1 MGALGAGGDEQRVAD
16 LVAGG
21 NGGYLGVGVLG
32 VAVDEHVDAG
42 DLGENVNGAVARG
55 LVADAEVAE
64 ADDVIAAV
72 GHESVNLVLG
82 VAVELV
88 PGHEADADY
97 LGRMGLGGGL
107 GGLKAEE
114 AYLGAADLD
123 GPAGVE
129 HGLAVAGDVGDD
141 GELGVLGDVREV
153 LPAVVKLVVAQRGH
167 IVAGEVHE
175 LDGGG
180 ALGLTHIDAALDEV
194 AVVDQQHRGALGLVL
209 GLEGRDLGVVLDG
222 AVDVVGVDD
231 DDLAGGLGGGLL
243 GRGLFLGGR
252 FFLSLFAFGRSL
264 CRVAGLFG
272 GGTGVSVVGGS
283 ARRIGRAAQGEDH
296 SEHEQQ
302 AQQLLA
308 CLHVY
313 PPS

>member
-1 MGALGAGGDEQRVAD
+1 MTPSSMVMTPMWEPLEPAETSSVSPTL
-16 LVAGG
+16 LPGG

-123 GPAGVE
+123 VQ
-129 HGLAVAGDVGDD
+129 LASNMA
-141 GELGVLGDVREV
+141 
-153 LPAVVKLVVAQRGH
+153 LPLRV
-167 IVAGEVHE
+167 
-175 LDGGG
+175 
-180 ALGLTHIDAALDEV
+180 T
-194 AVVDQQHRGALGLVL
+194 
-209 GLEGRDLGVVLDG
+209 LEMMGNS
-222 AVDVVGVDD
+222 AF
-231 DDLAGGLGGGLL
+231 LAM
-243 GRGLFLGGR
+243 FAR
-252 FFLSLFAFGRSL
+252 F
-264 CRVAGLFG
+264 C
-272 GGTGVSVVGGS
+272 
-283 ARRIGRAAQGEDH
+283 
-296 SEHEQQ
+296 
-302 AQQLLA
+302 QL
-308 CLHVY
+308 
-313 PPS
+313 